1 MDKVI
6 KKIFDKYADDSADP
20 INGLFISEENFY
32 KAINELQFRRLR
44 LIITNLRDLRTGVFE
59 NAQAVNKLIDETIML
74 AEKESNRLEKLVS
87 LQETELIK
95 QFMTIIKYIY
105 RADNWI
111 DMQTRTEIAF
121 ENMDDLL
128 INKYKIESN
137 LSLLSN

>member
-1 MDKVI
+1 MGRDELYDLI
-6 KKIFDKYADDSADP
+6 SDELDSWTTTKWTDQHYDGVNAEQF
-20 INGLFISEENFY
+20 INGL
-32 KAINELQFRRLR
+32 A
-44 LIITNLRDLRTGVFE
+44 
-59 NAQAVNKLIDETIML
+59 
-74 AEKESNRLEKLVS
+74 NRLEKLVS